1 MTSAPL
7 VVLCLAY
14 ILGLLCTRFIWGGV
28 VVLTLTGAIAA
39 VLLLKVPFPKR
50 LEVLKAGLKPRIW
63 LIAGAIGFLATL
75 YLPLR
80 QPQIGVNDISRF
92 VAASDAPSQQQLVNV
107 FGRVASEPRLT
118 RSNRIQF
125 WFEPNQ
131 VIEIVGTSGRG
142 GSDTA
147 KTQTV
152 TGKLYVTV
160 PLLQGTGLY
169 PGQRV
174 EVTGRLYLP
183 QPAANPGGFD
193 FQAYLAREGT
203 FAGLAGRQVNFPS
216 SAGSPPTWGMW
227 QLRRRIL
234 RAQVRGLGVPEGPVL
249 SAMVLGRRAVDL
261 PHDIRERFMQVGLAH
276 VLAASGFHV
285 AVILGL
291 VRAVTRRFSEK
302 AQFGYGA
309 AVLIIYVFVT
319 GGSPSVL
326 RAALMGS
333 AALLAPLMQR
343 QVNAL
348 GSLLLAATF
357 LLIWNP
363 LWIWDLGFQMSF
375 LATLGLLVSTP
386 AVLKRLDWLPPAIA
400 SLIAVPIAV
409 SVWVLPLQ
417 LYTFGVLAPYSIKLN
432 ILLSLPLAGITLG
445 GFISAIAAAIWPLA
459 GTAVAWLLY
468 YPLKLTIAIVEFV
481 SQLPGN
487 SIATGTLSIVQ
498 LVILYGIVV
507 SVWLIP
513 WLHQKRRW
521 VLGLL
526 FAVGLVVVPV
536 FYAQTTVFQITALA
550 TRGDPV
556 LVVQD
561 RGKAIVINSGDEAT
575 ARYAVLPFLRQQGVN
590 QIDWAIA
597 TTPVN
602 YRSGWYQVFD
612 SLRVRVFS
620 SPETGPHQTGDR
632 PLLTTLSN
640 RKGSYHPLPVG
651 QTLAVGTTGVQVVS
665 LKPPVVQFQIR
676 NQIWFLLGDLN
687 PSQQSH
693 LVTAGALLEGENGES
708 PLRVLWWSGEQLA
721 PYLVEALQ
729 PSVAIASSDAID
741 PETERLLRQR
751 NTQIYAIGR
760 EGAIQWNSRDGFGST
775 LDPRENENLF
785 L

>member
-14 ILGLLCTRFIWGGV
+14 ILGLLCTAFPWGGV
-28 VVLTLTGAIAA
+28 LVLSLTAAIASG
-39 VLLLKVPFPKR
+39 LLLKVPFPKR
-50 LEVLKAGLKPRIW
+50 LEALKAGLQPRIW

-80 QPQIGVNDISRF
+80 QPQIGIDDISRF
-92 VAASDAPSQQQLVNV
+92 VAAPDVPTQQQLVNV
-107 FGRVASEPRLT
+107 FGKVASEARLT

-131 VIEIVGTSGRG
+131 VIEIVGTSGNG

-183 QPAANPGGFD
+183 QPAGNPGGFD
-193 FQAYLAREGT
+193 FQAYLARVGT
-203 FAGLAGRQVNFPS
+203 FAGLAGRQVNFLASDRPNNS
-216 SAGSPPTWGMW
+216 WGMW

-261 PHDIRERFMQVGLAH
+261 GHDIRERFMQVGLAH

-291 VRAVTRRFSEK
+291 VRAITRRFSQK
-302 AQFGYGA
+302 TQFSYGA

-326 RAALMGS
+326 RAALMGC

-363 LWIWDLGFQMSF
+363 LWIWDLGFQLSF

-386 AVLKRLDWLPPAIA
+386 PVLKGLDWLPPTIA

-417 LYTFGVLAPYSIKLN
+417 LYTFGVLAPYSIGLN

-445 GFISAIAAAIWPLA
+445 GFISAICAAIWPLA
-459 GTAVAWLLY
+459 GTATAWLLY
-468 YPLKLTIAIVEFV
+468 YPLNLTISLVEFV

-498 LVILYGIVV
+498 VMILYGIVV
-507 SVWLIP
+507 SVWVIP

-521 VLGLL
+521 VLGFL

-536 FYAQTTVFQITALA
+536 LYARTTVFQITALA
-550 TRGDPV
+550 TKGDPV

-561 RGKAIVINSGDEAT
+561 RGKAIVVNSGDDAT

-602 YRSGWYQVFD
+602 YRSGWYQVVD
-612 SLRVRVFS
+612 NLRVRVFS
-620 SPETGPHQTGDR
+620 SPQIDPNQSVDQ
-632 PLLTTLSN
+632 PLLANLSH
-640 RKGSYHPLPVG
+640 RKGSYHPLPIG

-665 LKPPVVQFQIR
+665 LKPPVVQFQIG
-676 NQIWFLLGDLN
+676 NQMWFLLGDLN
-687 PSQQSH
+687 PSEQSH
-693 LVTAGALLEGENGES
+693 LVTAGSLLAVENEES
-708 PLRVLWWSGEQLA
+708 ALRVLWWSGEQLA
-721 PYLVEALQ
+721 PYLIEALQ
-729 PSVAIASSDAID
+729 PSVAIASNDAIN
-741 PETERLLRQR
+741 PETERLLRER
-751 NTQIYAIGR
+751 NAQIYLIGQ

-775 LDPRENENLF
+775 LDPLDNENLF

>member
-7 VVLCLAY
+7 VVLCLTY
-14 ILGLLCTRFIWGGV
+14 ILGLLCTRSTWGGLM
-28 VVLTLTGAIAA
+28 VLSVMGAIAA
-39 VLLLKVPFPKR
+39 ILLLKVPFPKR
-50 LEVLKAGLKPRIW
+50 LEVLKAGLQPRIW

-75 YLPLR
+75 YLPMR

-92 VAASDAPSQQQLVNV
+92 VAAAEAPTQQQLVNV
-107 FGRVASEPRLT
+107 FGKVTSSPRLT

-131 VIEIVGTSGRG
+131 VIEIVGTSGNG

-203 FAGLAGRQVNFPS
+203 FAGLAGRQVNFLPS
-216 SAGSPPTWGMW
+216 DRPSNSWGMW

-234 RAQVRGLGVPEGPVL
+234 RAQVRGLGVPEGPIL
-249 SAMVLGRRAVDL
+249 SAMVLGTRAVDL

-291 VRAVTRRFSEK
+291 VRSLTRRFAEK
-302 AQFGYGA
+302 AQFGWGA
-309 AVLIIYVFVT
+309 AVLIIYVLVT

-326 RAALMGS
+326 RAALMGC

-343 QVNAL
+343 QINAL
-348 GSLLLAATF
+348 GSLLLAATL

-363 LWIWDLGFQMSF
+363 LWIWDLGFQLSF

-386 AVLKRLDWLPPAIA
+386 PVLKRLDWLPPTIA

-417 LYTFGVLAPYSIKLN
+417 LYIFGVLAPYSIKLN

-459 GTAVAWLLY
+459 GTAIAWLLY
-468 YPLKLTIAIVEFV
+468 YPLKLTIALVEFV

-487 SIATGTLSIVQ
+487 SIATGTLSMVQ
-498 LVILYGIVV
+498 VVILYGILI

-536 FYAQTTVFQITALA
+536 LYAQTTVFQITALA

-561 RGKAIVINSGDEAT
+561 RGKAVVINSGDDAT
-575 ARYAVLPFLRQQGVN
+575 ARYALLPFLRQQGVN

-597 TTPVN
+597 TMPVN
-602 YRSGWYQVFD
+602 YRSGWYQVLD

-620 SPETGPHQTGDR
+620 SPPTGPSQSDDR
-632 PLLTTLSN
+632 PLLTNLSN
-640 RKGSYHPLPVG
+640 RKGSYHPLPMG
-651 QTLAVGTTGVQVVS
+651 QTLAVGTMGVQVVS
-665 LKPPVVQFQIR
+665 LKPSVVQFQIR
-676 NQIWFLLGDLN
+676 NQMWFLLGDLN

-693 LVTAGALLEGENGES
+693 LVTAGSLLEVKDGES

-729 PSVAIASSDAID
+729 PSVAIASEEAID
-741 PETERLLRQR
+741 PQTERLLRQR
-751 NTQIYAIGR
+751 NTQIYTLGR
-760 EGAIQWNSRDGFGST
+760 EGAIQWNSRDGFGAT
-775 LDPRENENLF
+775 LDPLEAENLF